1 MARIEEI
8 SGIITSLDVYYKM
21 IEKQFKL
28 EAMALVPV
36 ITANNEI
43 LNLKNI
49 KIDEMT
55 ALEMIGK
62 MMYYDIQV
70 ITLQKSI
77 KIYLDEERKRLQ
89 KESNQ

>member
-28 EAMALVPV
+28 DAMALVPV